1 MGKAYRIAPMLAAV
15 SLAMGLAGCGAPLD
29 LSGAEQSM
37 ASIMP
42 SERPA
47 DRALTA
53 LAHGDTGNAE
63 NYALTALRKTPK
75 DPTALMVAGL
85 VYQSTGRYV
94 LARQYYDVILTNN
107 IAATLMVPGDNGIMQ
122 PRSVLDI
129 AKANLETIDK
139 ITGRKTAHSMADSGR
154 APGVDF
160 VQAPVNDAETNV
172 AGRFRA
178 LKRLLDEDLITPD
191 EYASRRR
198 ANIGALLPL
207 TAPPPAQGLERP
219 IPPDSQIVQRL
230 KALKVAVEARE
241 LAPRE
246 QTEERQIILDALLPA
261 QPRAV
266 SLPPLPP
273 RDMLEAAQA
282 VGRAERMR
290 AAGLISSEEMTH
302 EKVAL
307 DMVLDGPTP
316 GKPVEGTATG
326 LRYGSLPAAGSTA
339 VPVAVQAL
347 AAKALG
353 WGVSVGL
360 AKSEAAAATTWDR
373 VKAKFP
379 EDLGPLQLAAKK
391 VDLREKGARWRVVA
405 GPLDSQ
411 EAAVKLCKTL
421 KLHRQSCDP
430 APFDK

>member
-1 MGKAYRIAPMLAAV
+1 MLAAM
-15 SLAMGLAGCGAPLD
+15 SLVVGLSGCGTPID
-29 LSGAEQSM
+29 LSGAEDAV

-42 SERPA
+42 SERPS

-63 NYALTALRKTPK
+63 NYALTALRKNPK

-85 VYQSTGRYV
+85 IYQQTGRYD
-94 LARQYYDVILTNN
+94 LARQYYEVILTNN
-107 IAATLMVPGDNGIMQ
+107 IVATLMVPGDNGVIQ

-129 AKANLETIDK
+129 AKANIETIDK
-139 ITGRKTAHSMADSGR
+139 ITGRKIPHSVADSGR
-154 APGVDF
+154 APGADF
-160 VQAPVNDAETNV
+160 IMTPVNDAETNV
-172 AGRFRA
+172 AGRFRI

-219 IPPDSQIVQRL
+219 IPSDTQIVQRL

-261 QPRAV
+261 QPRATT
-266 SLPPLPP
+266 LPPLAP

-282 VGRAERMR
+282 AGRAERMR
-290 AAGLISSEEMTH
+290 AAGLISSEEIAR
-302 EKVAL
+302 EKAAL
-307 DMVLDGPTP
+307 DMVLDAPP
-316 GKPVEGTATG
+316 SGKPPEGTATG
-326 LRYGSLPAAGSTA
+326 LRYGPLPAAGTTA
-339 VPVAVQAL
+339 VPVTSQPL
-347 AAKALG
+347 AAKAAG

-360 AKSEAAAATTWDR
+360 AKSEDAAATTWDR

-379 EDLGPLQLAAKK
+379 DDLGSLHLMAKK
-391 VDLREKGARWRVVA
+391 VELREKGSRWRVVA
-405 GPLDSQ
+405 GPLDSR
-411 EAAVKLCKTL
+411 EAALKLCKTL

-430 APFDK
+430 APLDK